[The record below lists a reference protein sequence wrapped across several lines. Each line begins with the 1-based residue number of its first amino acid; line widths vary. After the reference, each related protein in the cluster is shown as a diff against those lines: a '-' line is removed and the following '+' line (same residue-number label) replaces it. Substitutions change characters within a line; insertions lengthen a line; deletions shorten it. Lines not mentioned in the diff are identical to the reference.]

1 MDLFGEIN
9 LTGLAS
15 VILFYL
21 LILGVTIIMM
31 MMLGRC
37 CVLIYFYHGS
47 DLKVGMWAAQKKSD
61 VEGISEEVENN

>member
-21 LILGVTIIMM
+21 LILGVIILVVTPIMTISAI
-31 MMLGRC
+31 
-37 CVLIYFYHGS
+37 F
-47 DLKVGMWAAQKKSD
+47 
-61 VEGISEEVENN
+61 